1 MKNFALNKKDVY
13 LIHAS
18 GVRYHEGFSS
28 KLKEMGAEGKENIK
42 VFDYLYDMPMYMAAA
57 DAVICRAGAM
67 TLAELAMIGKPAI
80 LIPSPN
86 VTDNH
91 QYKNA
96 KVIADK
102 GGAYLIEEGENAEG
116 EILKAVEELY
126 SDGKVRESMSSSMRS
141 FARPDAGKSIY
152 REITK
157 LISEKKK

>member
-1 MKNFALNKKDVY
+1 MQHDDVY
-13 LIHAS
+13 EIHAS
-18 GVRYHEGFSS
+18 GVRYHEEFSS
-28 KLKEMGAEGKENIK
+28 ELKEIGAEGRENIK
-42 VFDYLYDMPMYMAAA
+42 VFDYLYDMPTYMAAA

-102 GGAYLIEEGENAEG
+102 GGAYLIEEGENAES
-116 EILKAVEELY
+116 ELLKAVEELY
-126 SDGKVRESMSSSMRS
+126 SDKEVGERMSEAMRS

-152 REITK
+152 REIKK
-157 LISEKKK
+157 LISDKTK